1 MPFLCYSKFLKNLNQ
16 FAVAIKKKELI
27 KINQL
32 ANIYHLIQT
41 FQMTKISNINLK
53 ENKDHF
59 SDKELPSNIN
69 LKKKKDCF
77 TDQK

>member
-1 MPFLCYSKFLKNLNQ
+1 MQLQS
-16 FAVAIKKKELI
+16 KKKELI